1 MNAFICGYTAIDL
14 DNISCLCKGKSEVC
28 CFVSESCLDI
38 NEGSLGCGI
47 TTNKDNKECCKIA
60 IPCYSFGVKW
70 PERLCSGASQFLCIK
85 SAQALPFHEDYVN
98 ECVCAYGGVQ
108 CAPVCSC
115 CGPKGTECPALDRPL
130 TVYKSSA
137 PSRSD
142 MIRDDDGDWGGGGY
156 KDDKDTMDNNSFEM
170 S

>member
-1 MNAFICGYTAIDL
+1 MN
-14 DNISCLCKGKSEVC
+14 
-28 CFVSESCLDI
+28 I

-47 TTNKDNKECCKIA
+47 TTDEDIREWCKIA

-85 SAQALPFHEDYVN
+85 SAQAFPFHEDYVN

-108 CAPVCSC
+108 FAPVCRC

-130 TVYKSSA
+130 TVYKSA

-142 MIRDDDGDWGGGGY
+142 MIRGDEGDWGSGGYSDDDGGC
-156 KDDKDTMDNNSFEM
+156 KDDKATVDNNSFEM